1 MQTDRFKLTNSKMS
15 DRLEFKLMK
24 AKSRRFERKL
34 INVKS
39 K

>member
-24 AKSRRFERKL
+24 AKSLGDLRE
-34 INVKS
+34 N
-39 K
+39 